1 MGQQQASIF
10 EFLYDQYRI
19 EKPIRLIEL
28 FSGIGAQAKA
38 LENLG
43 ANFESW
49 RTCDWAVP
57 SIHAYAAIHCQG
69 VVCPTD
75 FSQYDLEARMHSLV
89 GVSANYNEPMT
100 YAQIS
105 KKNEEWVDSL
115 LKSIR
120 VSRNMVNVM
129 ATCADDLGIVDTD
142 KYTYV
147 LTYSFPCQ
155 DLSLAG
161 NKKGMSVSQAEGGTR
176 SGLLWEVER
185 ILCECKEL
193 DCLPQV
199 LIMENVPEVVGVKNI
214 KDFQKW
220 RAKLESLGYSNYCE
234 ILNAKDY
241 GIPQNRRRCFMVS
254 ILGEYSFTFP
264 RRMHHSSVLYD
275 FLENDVD
282 EKYFLSQKM
291 VDYCTGIN
299 QKDSKYNRGKAFK
312 YAVDQTS
319 NGTAVAVTTR
329 AGSRPID
336 NFILVKNATKDGYLE
351 AEEGDGVDISTRM
364 HHHRGTVQKKSC
376 QTITTMG
383 GDNVGV
389 VIDDLY
395 KNRDPRVYEGCSP
408 TIRASGGTFKV
419 AVEDDLAKQL
429 CNKLVAEGKVD
440 KGDVVKHSYTNQILS
455 GNKKAVEKSGEMVTL
470 TTRPDCVGVV
480 VEDSV
485 FSETEKQLFTE
496 DGNVKRYV
504 GSDKVDEFK
513 EGQMATTTFPN
524 GYGHG
529 PRTHNESVTLNTVD
543 KPVVKKNLRIRK
555 LTPLECL
562 KLMGFDK
569 HDYDALRSIGQSD
582 AQIYHEAGDSIVV
595 TVLMG
600 IFGSLLGI
608 DYEPIIQ
615 RYVESLKEVSVDEK

>member
-19 EKPIRLIEL
+19 DKPIRLIEL

-57 SIHAYAAIHCQG
+57 SIHAYAAIHCQDIP
-69 VVCPTD
+69 CPVD
-75 FSQYDLEARMHSLV
+75 FSKIDLEARMHALV

-100 YAQIS
+100 YAQIT
-105 KKNEEWVDSL
+105 KKSEEWINSL
-115 LKSIR
+115 LKSKR
-120 VSRNMVNVM
+120 VSRNLINIMEVH
-129 ATCADDLGIVDTD
+129 ADDLGIIDLD

-147 LTYSFPCQ
+147 TTYSFPCQ

-161 NKKGMSVSQAEGGTR
+161 HKKGMSVSQAVGGTR

-185 ILCECKEL
+185 ILGECKEL

-264 RRMHHSSVLYD
+264 RRMHHSSVFYD
-275 FLENDVD
+275 FLENNVD
-282 EKYFLSQKM
+282 ERYFLSQKM
-291 VDYCTGIN
+291 VDYRTGIN

-312 YAVDQTS
+312 YAIDQTS
-319 NGTAVAVTTR
+319 NGTAVAVE
-329 AGSRPID
+329 
-336 NFILVKNATKDGYLE
+336 DG
-351 AEEGDGVDISTRM
+351 
-364 HHHRGTVQKKSC
+364 
-376 QTITTMG
+376 
-383 GDNVGV
+383 
-389 VIDDLY
+389 
-395 KNRDPRVYEGCSP
+395 
-408 TIRASGGTFKV
+408 
-419 AVEDDLAKQL
+419 LAKYL
-429 CNKLVAEGKVD
+429 CNKLVAEGKVK
-440 KGDVVKHSYTNQILS
+440 KGDVVKYSYTNQILS
-455 GNKKAVEKSGEMVTL
+455 GNKKCVERSGEMVTL
-470 TTRPDCVGVV
+470 TTRPDCLGVV

-496 DGNVKRYV
+496 DGNIKRYLN
-504 GSDKVDEFK
+504 SDKVDEFK
-513 EGQMATTTFPN
+513 EGQMATTSFPN

-529 PRTHNESVTLNTVD
+529 PRVHDESVTLNTVD

-615 RYVESLKEVSVDEK
+615 RYVESLKEVSVDEKVR